1 MVQGWHDRLAGCIT
15 FDHRMKPRD
24 PTAFE
29 ERVYDAA
36 RMIPRGCVTT
46 YAVIGR
52 IIGCRS
58 AQAIGQ
64 ALSRNPYAP
73 GVPCHRVIRSDLT
86 LGGFSRQVDGPEIAR
101 KARLLA
107 AEGVRFVDGKLV
119 DEARLWLG

>member
-1 MVQGWHDRLAGCIT
+1 MLTRE
-15 FDHRMKPRD
+15 

-29 ERVYDAA
+29 ERVYDAT
-36 RMIPRGCVTT
+36 RLIPKGCVST
-46 YAVIGR
+46 YAVLGR

-73 GVPCHRVIRSDLT
+73 EVPCHRVIRSDLT
-86 LGGFSRQVDGPEIAR
+86 LGGFSSQLDGPEVAR

-107 AEGVRFVDGKLV
+107 AEGVTFDNTAKLTDPSRFWQG
-119 DEARLWLG
+119 G

>member
-1 MVQGWHDRLAGCIT
+1 
-15 FDHRMKPRD
+15 MKTRA

-36 RMIPRGCVTT
+36 RLIPRGFVST
-46 YAVIGR
+46 YAVLGR

-73 GVPCHRVIRSDLT
+73 EVPCHRVIRTDLT
-86 LGGFSRQVDGPEIAR
+86 LGGFSSQMDGPEVTR

-107 AEGVRFVDGKLV
+107 AEGVVFVDRKLA
-119 DEARLWLG
+119 DSARLWSGQ

>member
-1 MVQGWHDRLAGCIT
+1 MLTRE
-15 FDHRMKPRD
+15 

-29 ERVYDAA
+29 ERVYDAT
-36 RMIPRGCVTT
+36 RLIPKGFVST

-52 IIGCRS
+52 VIGCRS

-73 GVPCHRVIRSDLT
+73 EVPCHRVIRSDLS
-86 LGGFSRQVDGPEIAR
+86 LGGFSSQLQGPEVSR

-107 AEGVRFVDGKLV
+107 AEGVEFDGAAKLV
-119 DEARLWLG
+119 DPTRVWKGL